1 MLLQTTVS
9 TPLPFPPPPLSH
21 SLHSSGSLK
30 IRPKKLSLQ
39 CYGVPA
45 LKNLTTY
52 EVFPSF
58 QIFQKEVA
66 MESAVST
73 KFDKCL
79 NNLLITDNLNV
90 KKSLI
95 MVSACLLGQTSW
107 LISAQVAYASE
118 LTRGN
123 AVYEIGE
130 LFELGIQLSYLLLL
144 LGLLGAGTFFVIR
157 QVLVRRELDLSAKE
171 LQVSLSS
178 FYMPSFHL

>member
-73 KFDKCL
+73 KFDSNSPFSLLPFSHKVQ
-79 NNLLITDNLNV
+79 NLLVAL
-90 KKSLI
+90 LI
-95 MVSACLLGQTSW
+95 GKLH
-107 LISAQVAYASE
+107 I
-118 LTRGN
+118 
-123 AVYEIGE
+123 
-130 LFELGIQLSYLLLL
+130 LLLMQPID
-144 LGLLGAGTFFVIR
+144 V
-157 QVLVRRELDLSAKE
+157 E
-171 LQVSLSS
+171 
-178 FYMPSFHL
+178 

>member
-58 QIFQKEVA
+58 QADISKGSGHGVC
-66 MESAVST
+66 S
-73 KFDKCL
+73 L
-79 NNLLITDNLNV
+79 NKI
-90 KKSLI
+90 
-95 MVSACLLGQTSW
+95 
-107 LISAQVAYASE
+107 
-118 LTRGN
+118 
-123 AVYEIGE
+123 
-130 LFELGIQLSYLLLL
+130 
-144 LGLLGAGTFFVIR
+144 
-157 QVLVRRELDLSAKE
+157 
-171 LQVSLSS
+171 
-178 FYMPSFHL
+178 